1 VDGGENAGERQ
12 HVTVSGWGRA
22 AAGGGGAFRDRHARR
37 GGARGGANTTYSILD
52 LTLAAG

>member
-1 VDGGENAGERQ
+1 MDGGENAGERQ